1 MLSPI
6 AVTMG
11 LPSSKDNTVTRGRL
25 DHAKV
30 KHTVPYRRY
39 CRQALFRPVG
49 TAQDISDCERGTRNL
64 SAEYSGASAGD
75 HLIYSPLVSLC
86 ETIYS
91 VWRTNSETAKLLH
104 CLRGR
109 KPQARAGNHG
119 LDPCSAETSSVR

>member
-39 CRQALFRPVG
+39 CTGDTVG
-49 TAQDISDCERGTRNL
+49 RLSSDLSGLHGTFQIV
-64 SAEYSGASAGD
+64 SAG
-75 HLIYSPLVSLC
+75 PA
-86 ETIYS
+86 T
-91 VWRTNSETAKLLH
+91 
-104 CLRGR
+104 
-109 KPQARAGNHG
+109 
-119 LDPCSAETSSVR
+119 